1 MNSTLQDQLFGIFL
15 HGLLDAL
22 LRYGLPAL
30 TLCALL
36 SWISARLTRK
46 RRRQRLPKHAPPP
59 RHVPAPRHT
68 PPPLDTVPVTPRR
81 PLTAFEQQMFAAL
94 TAALPE
100 CVVLAQVAFSA
111 LITTEQRS
119 HRNRFDRKVAD
130 FVICSRQLTPF
141 AIIELDDPSHRGREA
156 ADAQRDTMLRNAG
169 YHTLRYQ
176 GIPPADRI
184 RRDIEALLAKLT
196 AVAPPPAGALDPDR
210 FNAAV

>member
-30 TLCALL
+30 ALCALL

-46 RRRQRLPKHAPPP
+46 RRRRPLPKHAPPP
-59 RHVPAPRHT
+59 RHAP
-68 PPPLDTVPVTPRR
+68 PSLDTVPVTPRR
-81 PLTAFEQQMFAAL
+81 PLTAFEQQMFAVL

-176 GIPPADRI
+176 GIPPADQI

-196 AVAPPPAGALDPDR
+196 AVSPPTAGALDPDQ

>member
-1 MNSTLQDQLFGIFL
+1 MKSTLQDQLFGIFL

-46 RRRQRLPKHAPPP
+46 RRQRRLPKHAP
-59 RHVPAPRHT
+59 ASRHT

-119 HRNRFDRKVAD
+119 QRNRFDRKVAD

-156 ADAQRDTMLRNAG
+156 ADAQRDTMLRYAG

-210 FNAAV
+210 FNASV

>member
-30 TLCALL
+30 ALCALL

-46 RRRQRLPKHAPPP
+46 RRRRPLPRHAPPP
-59 RHVPAPRHT
+59 RHAPAPRHA

-81 PLTAFEQQMFAAL
+81 PLTA
-94 TAALPE
+94 
-100 CVVLAQVAFSA
+100 
-111 LITTEQRS
+111 
-119 HRNRFDRKVAD
+119 
-130 FVICSRQLTPF
+130 
-141 AIIELDDPSHRGREA
+141 
-156 ADAQRDTMLRNAG
+156 
-169 YHTLRYQ
+169 YQ
-176 GIPPADRI
+176 I